1 MRTLVQVPLGKPF
14 LCPECGRPLHT
25 PPAKP
30 RRSSRRTLLVGT
42 GAAAVAVAVLSLT
55 LWRGSDRSSEDH
67 RRIALAARAS
77 LQNAASL
84 QAKAAIQAPPLQTLS
99 TTQPAPAPVTQVE
112 ALAEALPTLTLA
124 ETAAPAAPAP
134 IPSETLATARYAPS
148 ALTVSDEIMAEL
160 PTLQL
165 AETLPDPPPLPRD
178 RGFSPVAIAGGAPAY
193 PHRLHPRSPHRRSLP
208 LLPDRAGRPTHG
220 MRRPRPARRPPLRR
234 GRRQLAQQRRRP
246 FRPHFARRPPRD
258 PARTLDSQL
267 QAAALTRLSC

>member
-42 GAAAVAVAVLSLT
+42 GAAAVALLSLG

-67 RRIALAARAS
+67 RRIALAAQAS

-99 TTQPAPAPVTQVE
+99 TTQSAPAPVTQVD

-124 ETAAPAAPAP
+124 ETAAPAAPAT
-134 IPSETLATARYAPS
+134 IPSETLAAARYAPS
-148 ALTVSDEIMAEL
+148 ALKVGDEIMAEL

-165 AETLPDPPPLPRD
+165 SETLPDPPPLPRD
-178 RGFSPVAIAGGAPAY
+178 RGFTPVAIAGGAPAY
-193 PHRLHPRSPHRRSLP
+193 PNDYIHDHRTGEVSLSCRIEQDGQPTGCIVHDLQGGRRFAEAAVNWLNSGAVHFAPIL
-208 LLPDRAGRPTHG
+208 RGGRPVT
-220 MRRPRPARRPPLRR
+220 
-234 GRRQLAQQRRRP
+234 QQEHWTVS
-246 FRPHFARRPPRD
+246 FRPPR
-258 PARTLDSQL
+258 
-267 QAAALTRLSC
+267 

>member
-42 GAAAVAVAVLSLT
+42 GAAAVALLSLA

-67 RRIALAARAS
+67 RRIALAAQAS

-84 QAKAAIQAPPLQTLS
+84 QAKAALEAPPLQTLS
-99 TTQPAPAPVTQVE
+99 TTQSAPAPVTQVD

-134 IPSETLATARYAPS
+134 IPSETLAAARYAPS
-148 ALTVSDEIMAEL
+148 ALTVGDEIMAEL

-165 AETLPDPPPLPRD
+165 AETLPDRTAAAARPRLQPG
-178 RGFSPVAIAGGAPAY
+178 RHRRRRARL